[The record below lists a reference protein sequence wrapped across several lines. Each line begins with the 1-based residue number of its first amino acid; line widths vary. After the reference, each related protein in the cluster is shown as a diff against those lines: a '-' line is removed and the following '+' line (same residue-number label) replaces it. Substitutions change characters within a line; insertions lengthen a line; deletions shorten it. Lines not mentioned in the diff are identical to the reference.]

1 MNIAILTDIK
11 QHYEFTDQST
21 IKRNIKRLMTLHG
34 VSHHDMVLT
43 LGIKL
48 NTARSYTNPSNNN
61 KPELYTLMILAAKFE
76 VNVDEFFKS

>member
-21 IKRNIKRLMTLHG
+21 IKSNIKRLMTAHK